1 MEKEV
6 NPPTDF
12 FKGIKISL
20 KSVLKH
26 PDINLSKITNAVIKC
41 NKIVIQTLMFMK
53 LFLLDHYDK
62 YNKLPTINDEFINSC
77 MKILCNEKATGRP
90 PKQEIKELKEKLTAF
105 YKSEFQPLIQNE
117 NLDYTHMNTILDYL
131 TIDILTM
138 YENNIKFHYVE
149 YVERYVNVVWKKKFI
164 VSKIRKMNITQKAKE
179 QRVNNLCNQLRKIK
193 TDILSAENKNYKSH
207 TTYHT
212 WINQQKQFI
221 TPNKSTY
228 KKNNIVYDLMC
239 SPFDYFPCMIVMMK
253 QVEKE
258 EQTISN
264 VFPMRNEIIPKHIR
278 LDTTTLVHLLM
289 TKKQGIKSEYLTK
302 GNLKRNENK
311 IWEFFFRTERKMFH
325 KKYYEF
331 HHMIETDG
339 ISCSLLLLR
348 KDLIGKKLPM
358 MKKGL
363 STETYIDE
371 LTDYAQ
377 LQNKKIV
384 AIDPGKCDLI
394 YCVDDDN
401 KEANKFR
408 YSQDQRRK
416 ETKKKKYSKIHL
428 EMKKEKIQGKT
439 IIEWETELS
448 KLNKKSLNITKF
460 KEYIQKKSEINGL
473 LFSFYEKY
481 IFRKLRLQSYR
492 NTKKSEQKMLNNFK
506 RIFGNEKE
514 VVICFGDY
522 EQKKQMKYKEA
533 TKGKGMRTLFRK
545 AGFQTYLVDEFRTSC
560 MCSKCEI
567 GICKKTMVRENPKPF
582 RSGNV
587 YKCEIGI
594 CKKTM
599 VRENPKPFRSGNVLV
614 HGLICCKNG
623 CGYWNRDVNGAT
635 NIYKIAYNGINK
647 KERPIYL
654 SRSKNSS
661 TGLDEPVKPKFTRL
675 EIGKPC

>member
-1 MEKEV
+1 MEIKEK
-6 NPPTDF
+6 PPDDF
-12 FKGIKISL
+12 FKGIKTSL

-26 PDINLSKITNAVIKC
+26 PDINLPKITNAVIKC

-62 YNKLPTINDEFINSC
+62 HNTIPVINDEFINSC
-77 MKILCNEKATGRP
+77 MKILCNEKSTGRP
-90 PKQEIKELKEKLTAF
+90 PKKEIKELKDTLTSF
-105 YKSEFQPLIQNE
+105 YKTDFQPLIPDE

-149 YVERYVNVVWKKKFI
+149 YVERYVNVVWKKKFM
-164 VSKIRKMNITQKAKE
+164 VSRIRKLNITQKEKE
-179 QRVNNLCNQLRKIK
+179 QKVNNLCSQLRKIK
-193 TDILSAENKNYKSH
+193 TDLLNTETTNYKSNSA
-207 TTYHT
+207 YHK
-212 WINQQKQFI
+212 WINQQKKFI
-221 TPNKSTY
+221 TPNKSIY

-239 SPFDYFPCMIVMMK
+239 SPFDYFGNMIFMMK
-253 QVEKE
+253 QVAKE
-258 EQTISN
+258 HQTISN
-264 VFPMRNEIIPKHIR
+264 VFPMRSEVIPKHIR

-289 TKKQGIKSEYLTK
+289 IKKQGNKSDYLTK
-302 GNLKRNENK
+302 GNLKRKEDK
-311 IWEFFFRTERKMFH
+311 IWEFFFRTERKFF
-325 KKYYEF
+325 KKKHYSF

-339 ISCSLLLLR
+339 VSCSLLLLR
-348 KDLIGKKLPM
+348 KDLVGKKLPM

-371 LTDYAQ
+371 LNNYST

-394 YCVDDDN
+394 YCVDNDN
-401 KEANKFR
+401 KDANKFR

-428 EMKKEKIQGKT
+428 ELKKEKINGKT

-448 KLNKKSLNITKF
+448 KLNRKSLNIQKF
-460 KEYIQKKSEINGL
+460 KDYIQNKSEINGM
-473 LFSFYEKY
+473 LFKFYEKY

-506 RIFGNEKE
+506 RIFGDEKN
-514 VVICFGDY
+514 VVVCFGDY

-545 AGFQTYLVDEFRTSC
+545 AGYETYLVDEFRTSC
-560 MCSKCEI
+560 RCSKCEI
-567 GICKKTMVRENPKPF
+567 GICKKTMVRENPKP
-582 RSGNV
+582 
-587 YKCEIGI
+587 Y
-594 CKKTM
+594 
-599 VRENPKPFRSGNVLV
+599 RSGNVLI

-635 NIYKIAYNGINK
+635 NIYKIVYNAINN
-647 KERPIYL
+647 KERPNYL
-654 SRSKNSS
+654 SRSNNIS
-661 TGLDEPVKPKFTRL
+661 GNLDELPKPKFTRSAR
-675 EIGKPC
+675 GKPF

>member
-1 MEKEV
+1 MSIKEK
-6 NPPTDF
+6 PPDDF

-20 KSVLKH
+20 KSILKH
-26 PDINLSKITNAVIKC
+26 PDINLPKITNAVIKC

-53 LFLLDHYDK
+53 LFLLYHYEKD
-62 YNKLPTINDEFINSC
+62 NSLPIINDEFINSC
-77 MKILCNEKATGRP
+77 MKILCNEKSSGRP
-90 PKQEIKELKEKLTAF
+90 PKQEIKELKEKLSAF
-105 YKSEFQPLIQNE
+105 YKTDFQPLIQNE
-117 NLDYTHMNTILDYL
+117 DLDYTHMNTILDYL

-164 VSKIRKMNITQKAKE
+164 VSKIRKLNITQKEKE
-179 QRVNNLCNQLRKIK
+179 QRVNNLCSQLRKIK
-193 TDILSAENKNYKSH
+193 TDLLNIENKNYKSH
-207 TTYHT
+207 SMYHT
-212 WINQQKQFI
+212 WINRQKQMI
-221 TPNKSTY
+221 TPNKTTY

-239 SPFDYFPCMIVMMK
+239 SPMDYFPCMINMMK

-264 VFPMRNEIIPKHIR
+264 VFPMRSEVIPKHIR

-289 TKKQGIKSEYLTK
+289 TKKQGNKSDYLTK
-302 GNLKRNENK
+302 GNLKRKEDK

-339 ISCSLLLLR
+339 VSCSLLLLR

-371 LTDYAQ
+371 LTEYSQ

-394 YCVDDDN
+394 YCVDDDK

-416 ETKKKKYSKIHL
+416 ETKKKKYSKIQL
-428 EMKKEKIQGKT
+428 ELKKEKINGKT

-448 KLNKKSLNITKF
+448 KLNRKSLNIQKF
-460 KEYIQKKSEINGL
+460 KEYIQKKSEINNVL
-473 LFSFYEKY
+473 YKFYETY

-492 NTKKSEQKMLNNFK
+492 NTKKSEQKMINQFK
-506 RIFGNEKE
+506 KIFGNEKE
-514 VVICFGDY
+514 VVVCFGDY
-522 EQKKQMKYKEA
+522 EQKQHMKFKEA

-560 MCSKCEI
+560 MCSNCEI
-567 GICKKTMVRENPKPF
+567 GICKKTMVRKNPKPY
-582 RSGNV
+582 RNGN
-587 YKCEIGI
+587 II
-594 CKKTM
+594 
-599 VRENPKPFRSGNVLV
+599 V

-635 NIYKIAYNGINK
+635 NIYKIAYNAINN
-647 KERPIYL
+647 KERPNYL
-654 SRSKNSS
+654 SRSKNLS
-661 TGLDEPVKPKFTRL
+661 TGLDEPVKPKFTRSVK
-675 EIGKPC
+675 GKPC

>member
-1 MEKEV
+1 MEIKEK
-6 NPPTDF
+6 PPEDF
-12 FKGIKISL
+12 FKGIKTSL

-26 PDINLSKITNAVIKC
+26 HDINLPKITNAVIKC
-41 NKIVIQTLMFMK
+41 NKIVIQTMMFMK

-62 YNKLPTINDEFINSC
+62 HNKLPIINDEFINSC

-90 PKQEIKELKEKLTAF
+90 PKKEIKELKDNLTTF
-105 YKSEFQPLIQNE
+105 YKTDFQPLIQNE

-164 VSKIRKMNITQKAKE
+164 VNKIKKMNITQKEKE
-179 QRVNNLCNQLRKIK
+179 QRVNNLCSQLRKIK
-193 TDILSAENKNYKSH
+193 TDLLNTETTNYKSNFA
-207 TTYHT
+207 YHK

-221 TPNKSTY
+221 TPNKTIY

-239 SPFDYFPCMIVMMK
+239 SPFDYFGNMIFMMK

-264 VFPMRNEIIPKHIR
+264 VFPMRSEVIPKHIR

-289 TKKQGIKSEYLTK
+289 TKKQGNKSDYLTK
-302 GNLKRNENK
+302 GNLKRKEDK
-311 IWEFFFRTERKMFH
+311 IWEFFFRTERKFFK
-325 KKYYEF
+325 KKYYSF

-339 ISCSLLLLR
+339 VSCSLLLLR
-348 KDLIGKKLPM
+348 IDLVGKKLPM

-371 LTDYAQ
+371 QNDYST
-377 LQNKKIV
+377 LQNKKII

-394 YCVDDDN
+394 YCVDNDN
-401 KEANKFR
+401 KDANKFR

-416 ETKKKKYSKIHL
+416 ETKKKKYSKIQL
-428 EMKKEKIQGKT
+428 ELKKEKIQEKT

-448 KLNKKSLNITKF
+448 KFNRKSLNIPKF
-460 KEYIQKKSEINGL
+460 KEYIKKKSEINSM
-473 LFSFYEKY
+473 LFKFYEKY

-506 RIFGNEKE
+506 RIFGNEKDII
-514 VVICFGDY
+514 VCFGDY

-545 AGFQTYLVDEFRTSC
+545 AGFQTFLVDEFRTSC
-560 MCSKCEI
+560 RCSKCEI
-567 GICKKTMVRENPKPF
+567 GICKKTTVRENPKP
-582 RSGNV
+582 
-587 YKCEIGI
+587 YK
-594 CKKTM
+594 
-599 VRENPKPFRSGNVLV
+599 SGNVLI

-635 NIYKIAYNGINK
+635 NIYKIAYNAINN
-647 KERPIYL
+647 KERPNYL
-654 SRSKNSS
+654 SRSNNSS
-661 TGLDEPVKPKFTRL
+661 GSLDELPKPKFTRSAK
-675 EIGKPC
+675 GKPF

>member
-1 MEKEV
+1 MSIKEK
-6 NPPTDF
+6 PPDDF

-26 PDINLSKITNAVIKC
+26 PDVNLPKITNAVIKC

-53 LFLLDHYDK
+53 LFLLDHYEK
-62 YNKLPTINDEFINSC
+62 HNKLPIINDEFINSC
-77 MKILCNEKATGRP
+77 MKILCNEKSSGRP
-90 PKQEIKELKEKLTAF
+90 PKQEIKEVKEKLSAF
-105 YKSEFQPLIQNE
+105 YKTDFQPLIQNE

-149 YVERYVNVVWKKKFI
+149 YVERYVNVVWKKKLI
-164 VSKIRKMNITQKAKE
+164 VSKIRKLNITQKEKE
-179 QRVNNLCNQLRKIK
+179 QRVSNLCSQLRKIK
-193 TDILSAENKNYKSH
+193 TDLLNVENKNYKSH
-207 TTYHT
+207 SMYHT
-212 WINQQKQFI
+212 WINRQKQMI

-239 SPFDYFPCMIVMMK
+239 SPMDYFPCMINMMK

-264 VFPMRNEIIPKHIR
+264 VFPMRNEVIPKHIR

-289 TKKQGIKSEYLTK
+289 TKKQGNKSDYLTK
-302 GNLKRNENK
+302 GNLKRKEDK
-311 IWEFFFRTERKMFH
+311 IWEFFFRTERKIFH

-339 ISCSLLLLR
+339 VSCSLLLLR

-371 LTDYAQ
+371 LTEYSQ

-394 YCVDDDN
+394 YCVDDDK

-416 ETKKKKYSKIHL
+416 ETKKKKYSKIQL
-428 EMKKEKIQGKT
+428 ELKKEKINGKT

-448 KLNKKSLNITKF
+448 KLNRKSLNIQKF
-460 KEYIQKKSEINGL
+460 KEYIQKKSEINNVL
-473 LFSFYEKY
+473 YKFYETY

-492 NTKKSEQKMLNNFK
+492 NTKKSEQKMINQFK
-506 RIFGNEKE
+506 KIFGNEKE
-514 VVICFGDY
+514 VVVCFGDY
-522 EQKKQMKYKEA
+522 EQKQHMKFKEA

-560 MCSKCEI
+560 MCSNCEI
-567 GICKKTMVRENPKPF
+567 GICKKTMVRKNPKPY
-582 RSGNV
+582 RSGN
-587 YKCEIGI
+587 II
-594 CKKTM
+594 
-599 VRENPKPFRSGNVLV
+599 V

-635 NIYKIAYNGINK
+635 NIYKIAYNAINN
-647 KERPIYL
+647 KERPNYL
-654 SRSKNSS
+654 SRSKNLS
-661 TGLDEPVKPKFTRL
+661 TGLDEPVKPKFTRSVK
-675 EIGKPC
+675 GKPC

>member
-1 MEKEV
+1 MSIKEK
-6 NPPTDF
+6 PPDDF

-26 PDINLSKITNAVIKC
+26 PDVNLPKITNAVIKC

-53 LFLLDHYDK
+53 LFLLHHYEK
-62 YNKLPTINDEFINSC
+62 HNTLPLINDEFINSC
-77 MKILCNEKATGRP
+77 MKILCNEKASGRP

-105 YKSEFQPLIQNE
+105 YKTDFQPLIQNE

-164 VSKIRKMNITQKAKE
+164 VSKIRKLNITQKEKE
-179 QRVNNLCNQLRKIK
+179 QRVNNLCSQLRKIK
-193 TDILSAENKNYKSH
+193 NDLLNIEKTNYKSH
-207 TTYHT
+207 SMYHT

-221 TPNKSTY
+221 TPNKTTY
-228 KKNNIVYDLMC
+228 KNNNIVYDLMC
-239 SPFDYFPCMIVMMK
+239 SPMDYFPCMINMMK

-264 VFPMRNEIIPKHIR
+264 VFPMRSEVIPKHIR

-289 TKKQGIKSEYLTK
+289 TKKQGNKSDYLTK
-302 GNLKRNENK
+302 GNLKRKEDK
-311 IWEFFFRTERKMFH
+311 IWKFFFRTERKMFH

-339 ISCSLLLLR
+339 VSCSLLLLR

-358 MKKGL
+358 MKKSL

-371 LTDYAQ
+371 LTDYTK

-394 YCVDDDN
+394 YCVDNSN
-401 KEANKFR
+401 KEANEFR

-416 ETKKKKYSKIHL
+416 ETKKKKYSIIQL
-428 EMKKEKIQGKT
+428 ELKKEKINGKT

-448 KLNKKSLNITKF
+448 KLNRKSLNIQKF
-460 KEYIQKKSEINGL
+460 KEYIQKKSEINNIL
-473 LFSFYEKY
+473 YKFYETY

-492 NTKKSEQKMLNNFK
+492 NTKKSEQKMINQFK
-506 RIFGNEKE
+506 KIFGNENE
-514 VVICFGDY
+514 VVVCFGDY
-522 EQKKQMKYKEA
+522 EQKQHMKFKEA

-560 MCSKCEI
+560 MCSNCEI
-567 GICKKTMVRENPKPF
+567 GICKKTMVRKNPKPY
-582 RSGNV
+582 RTGN
-587 YKCEIGI
+587 II
-594 CKKTM
+594 
-599 VRENPKPFRSGNVLV
+599 V

-635 NIYKIAYNGINK
+635 NIYKIAYNAINN
-647 KERPIYL
+647 KERPNYL
-654 SRSKNSS
+654 SRSKNLS
-661 TGLDEPVKPKFTRL
+661 TGLDEPVKPKFTRSVK
-675 EIGKPC
+675 GKP

>member
-12 FKGIKISL
+12 FKGIKTSL

-26 PDINLSKITNAVIKC
+26 PDINTPKITNAVIKC

-53 LFLLDHYDK
+53 LFLLDHYEK
-62 YNKLPTINDEFINSC
+62 HNTLPIINDEFINSC
-77 MKILCNEKATGRP
+77 MKILCNENASGRP

-105 YKSEFQPLIQNE
+105 YKTDFQPLIQNE

-164 VSKIRKMNITQKAKE
+164 VSKIRKLNITQKEKE
-179 QRVNNLCNQLRKIK
+179 QRFSNLCSQLRKIK
-193 TDILSAENKNYKSH
+193 TDLLNVENKNYKSH
-207 TTYHT
+207 SMYHT
-212 WINQQKQFI
+212 WINEQKKFI
-221 TPNKSTY
+221 TPNKQEY

-239 SPFDYFPCMIVMMK
+239 SPMEYFPYMIKMMK
-253 QVEKE
+253 RVEKE

-264 VFPMRNEIIPKHIR
+264 VFPMRSEVIPKHIR

-289 TKKQGIKSEYLTK
+289 TKKQGNKSDYLTK
-302 GNLKRNENK
+302 GNLKRKEDK
-311 IWEFFFRTERKMFH
+311 IWDFFFRTERKMFH

-339 ISCSLLLLR
+339 VSCSLLLLR

-371 LTDYAQ
+371 LTDYTQ
-377 LQNKKIV
+377 LQNRKIV
-384 AIDPGKCDLI
+384 AIDPGLCDLI
-394 YCVDDDN
+394 YCVDADN

-416 ETKKKKYSKIHL
+416 ETKKKKYSKIQL
-428 EMKKEKIQGKT
+428 ELKKEKINGKT
-439 IIEWETELS
+439 IIEWETDLS
-448 KLNKKSLNITKF
+448 KVNRKSLNITKF
-460 KEYIQKKSEINGL
+460 KEYIQNKSEINHI
-473 LFSFYEKY
+473 LFTFYEKY

-492 NTKKSEQKMLNNFK
+492 NIKKSEQKMINQFK
-506 RIFGNEKE
+506 KIFGNENDI
-514 VVICFGDY
+514 VVCFGDY
-522 EQKKQMKYKEA
+522 EQKQHMKFKEA
-533 TKGKGMRTLFRK
+533 TKGKGMRTLFKK

-567 GICKKTMVRENPKPF
+567 GICKKTMVRINPKPY
-582 RSGNV
+582 RRGN
-587 YKCEIGI
+587 II
-594 CKKTM
+594 
-599 VRENPKPFRSGNVLV
+599 V

-635 NIYKIAYNGINK
+635 NIYKIAYNAINN
-647 KERPIYL
+647 KERPNYL
-654 SRSKNSS
+654 SKSNNTS
-661 TGLDEPVKPKFTRL
+661 TGLDEPVKPKFTRYVK
-675 EIGKPC
+675 GKPC

>member
-1 MEKEV
+1 MSIKEK
-6 NPPTDF
+6 PPDDF

-26 PDINLSKITNAVIKC
+26 PDVNLPKITNAVIKC

-53 LFLLDHYDK
+53 LFLLDHYEK
-62 YNKLPTINDEFINSC
+62 HNILPIINDEFINSC
-77 MKILCNEKATGRP
+77 MKILCNEKASGRP
-90 PKQEIKELKEKLTAF
+90 PKQEIKELKEKLSAF
-105 YKSEFQPLIQNE
+105 YKTDFQPLIQNE
-117 NLDYTHMNTILDYL
+117 DLDYTHMNTILDYL

-164 VSKIRKMNITQKAKE
+164 VSKIRKLNITQKEKE
-179 QRVNNLCNQLRKIK
+179 QRVSNLCSQLRKIK
-193 TDILSAENKNYKSH
+193 TDLLNVENKNYKSH
-207 TTYHT
+207 SMYHT
-212 WINQQKQFI
+212 WINRQKQMI
-221 TPNKSTY
+221 TPNKTIY

-239 SPFDYFPCMIVMMK
+239 SPMDYFPCMIKMMK

-264 VFPMRNEIIPKHIR
+264 VFPMRSEVIPKHIR

-289 TKKQGIKSEYLTK
+289 TKKQGNKSDYLTK
-302 GNLKRNENK
+302 GNLKRKEDK

-339 ISCSLLLLR
+339 VSCSLLLLR

-371 LTDYAQ
+371 LTEYSQ

-394 YCVDDDN
+394 YCVDDDK

-416 ETKKKKYSKIHL
+416 ETKKKKYSKIQL
-428 EMKKEKIQGKT
+428 ELKKEKINGKT

-448 KLNKKSLNITKF
+448 KLNRKSLNIQKF
-460 KEYIQKKSEINGL
+460 KEYIQKKSEINGV
-473 LFSFYEKY
+473 LFKFYETY

-492 NTKKSEQKMLNNFK
+492 NTKKSEQKMINQFK
-506 RIFGNEKE
+506 KIFGNEKE
-514 VVICFGDY
+514 IVVCFGDY
-522 EQKKQMKYKEA
+522 EQKQHMKFKEA

-560 MCSKCEI
+560 MCSNCEI
-567 GICKKTMVRENPKPF
+567 GICKKTMVRKNPKPY
-582 RSGNV
+582 RSGN
-587 YKCEIGI
+587 II
-594 CKKTM
+594 
-599 VRENPKPFRSGNVLV
+599 V

-635 NIYKIAYNGINK
+635 NIYKIAYNAINN
-647 KERPIYL
+647 KERPNYL
-654 SRSKNSS
+654 SRSKNLS
-661 TGLDEPVKPKFTRL
+661 TGLDEPVKPKFTRSVK
-675 EIGKPC
+675 GKP

>member
-1 MEKEV
+1 MSIKEK
-6 NPPTDF
+6 PPDDF

-26 PDINLSKITNAVIKC
+26 PAVNLPKITNAVIKC

-53 LFLLDHYDK
+53 LFLLDHYEK
-62 YNKLPTINDEFINSC
+62 HNKLPIINDEFINSC
-77 MKILCNEKATGRP
+77 MKILCNEKSSGRP
-90 PKQEIKELKEKLTAF
+90 PKQEIKELKEKLSAF
-105 YKSEFQPLIQNE
+105 YKTDFQPLIQNE
-117 NLDYTHMNTILDYL
+117 ELDYTHMNTILDYL

-164 VSKIRKMNITQKAKE
+164 VSKIRKLNITQKEKE
-179 QRVNNLCNQLRKIK
+179 QRVSNLCSQLRKIK
-193 TDILSAENKNYKSH
+193 TDLLNVENKNYKSH
-207 TTYHT
+207 SMYHT
-212 WINQQKQFI
+212 WINRQKQMI
-221 TPNKSTY
+221 TPNKTIY

-239 SPFDYFPCMIVMMK
+239 SPMDYFPCMIKMMK

-264 VFPMRNEIIPKHIR
+264 VFPMRSEVIPKHIR

-289 TKKQGIKSEYLTK
+289 TKKQGNKSDYLTK
-302 GNLKRNENK
+302 GNLKRKEDK

-339 ISCSLLLLR
+339 VSCSLLLLR

-371 LTDYAQ
+371 LTEYSQ

-394 YCVDDDN
+394 YCVDDDK

-416 ETKKKKYSKIHL
+416 ETKKKKYSKIQL
-428 EMKKEKIQGKT
+428 ELKKEKINGKT

-448 KLNKKSLNITKF
+448 KLNRKSLNIQKF
-460 KEYIQKKSEINGL
+460 KEYIQKKSEINNTL
-473 LFSFYEKY
+473 YKFYETY

-492 NTKKSEQKMLNNFK
+492 NTKKSEQKMINQFK
-506 RIFGNEKE
+506 KIFGNEKE
-514 VVICFGDY
+514 VVVCFGDY
-522 EQKKQMKYKEA
+522 EQKQHMKFKEA

-560 MCSKCEI
+560 MCSNCEI
-567 GICKKTMVRENPKPF
+567 GICKKTMVRKNPKPY
-582 RSGNV
+582 RTGN
-587 YKCEIGI
+587 II
-594 CKKTM
+594 
-599 VRENPKPFRSGNVLV
+599 V

-635 NIYKIAYNGINK
+635 NIYKIAYNAINN
-647 KERPIYL
+647 KERPNYL
-654 SRSKNSS
+654 SRNKNLS
-661 TGLDEPVKPKFTRL
+661 TGLDEPVKPKFTRSVK
-675 EIGKPC
+675 GKPC

>member
-1 MEKEV
+1 MSIKEK
-6 NPPTDF
+6 PPDDF

-26 PDINLSKITNAVIKC
+26 PDVNLPKITNAVIKC

-53 LFLLDHYDK
+53 LFLLDHYEK
-62 YNKLPTINDEFINSC
+62 HNRLPIINDEFINSS
-77 MKILCNEKATGRP
+77 MKILCNEKASGRP
-90 PKQEIKELKEKLTAF
+90 PKQEIKELKEKLSAF
-105 YKSEFQPLIQNE
+105 YKSDFQPLIQNE
-117 NLDYTHMNTILDYL
+117 ELDYTHMNTILDYL

-149 YVERYVNVVWKKKFI
+149 YVERYVNVVWKKNFI
-164 VSKIRKMNITQKAKE
+164 VSKIRKLNITQKEKE
-179 QRVNNLCNQLRKIK
+179 QQVSNLCSQLRKIK
-193 TDILSAENKNYKSH
+193 TDLLNIENTNYKSH
-207 TTYHT
+207 SMYHT
-212 WINQQKQFI
+212 WINRQKLMI

-239 SPFDYFPCMIVMMK
+239 SPMDYFPCMINMMK

-264 VFPMRNEIIPKHIR
+264 VFPMRSEVIPKHIR

-289 TKKQGIKSEYLTK
+289 TKKQGNKSDYLTK
-302 GNLKRNENK
+302 GNLKRKEDK

-339 ISCSLLLLR
+339 VSCSLLLLR

-371 LTDYAQ
+371 LTEYSQ

-394 YCVDDDN
+394 YCVDDDK

-416 ETKKKKYSKIHL
+416 ETKKKKYSKIQL
-428 EMKKEKIQGKT
+428 ELKKEKINGKT

-448 KLNKKSLNITKF
+448 KLNRKSLNIQKF
-460 KEYIQKKSEINGL
+460 KGYIQKKSEINGV
-473 LFSFYEKY
+473 LFKFYETY

-492 NTKKSEQKMLNNFK
+492 NTKKSEQKMINQFK
-506 RIFGNEKE
+506 KVFGNEKD
-514 VVICFGDY
+514 VVVCFGDY
-522 EQKKQMKYKEA
+522 EQKQHMKFKEA

-560 MCSKCEI
+560 MCSNCEI
-567 GICKKTMVRENPKPF
+567 GICKKTMVRKNPKPY
-582 RSGNV
+582 RTGN
-587 YKCEIGI
+587 II
-594 CKKTM
+594 
-599 VRENPKPFRSGNVLV
+599 V

-635 NIYKIAYNGINK
+635 NIYKIAYNAINN
-647 KERPIYL
+647 KERPNYL
-654 SRSKNSS
+654 SRRNNLS
-661 TGLDEPVKPKFTRL
+661 TGLDEPVKPKFTCSVK
-675 EIGKPC
+675 GKPC

>member
-1 MEKEV
+1 MSIKEK
-6 NPPTDF
+6 PPDDF

-26 PDINLSKITNAVIKC
+26 PDVNLPKITNAVIKC
-41 NKIVIQTLMFMK
+41 NKIIIQTLMFMK
-53 LFLLDHYDK
+53 LFLLDQYEKD
-62 YNKLPTINDEFINSC
+62 NSLPIINDEFINSC
-77 MKILCNEKATGRP
+77 MKILCNEKSSGRP
-90 PKQEIKELKEKLTAF
+90 PKQEIKELKEKLSTF
-105 YKSEFQPLIQNE
+105 YKTDFQPLIQNE
-117 NLDYTHMNTILDYL
+117 ELDYTHMNTILDYL

-164 VSKIRKMNITQKAKE
+164 VSKIRKLNITQKEKE

-193 TDILSAENKNYKSH
+193 TDLLNIESTNYKSH
-207 TTYHT
+207 SMYHT
-212 WINQQKQFI
+212 WINRQKQMI
-221 TPNKSTY
+221 TPNKTTY
-228 KKNNIVYDLMC
+228 KKNNMVYDLMC
-239 SPFDYFPCMIVMMK
+239 SPFDYFGCMIFMMK
-253 QVEKE
+253 QIEKE
-258 EQTISN
+258 EQTINN
-264 VFPMRNEIIPKHIR
+264 VFPMRSEVIPKHIR

-289 TKKQGIKSEYLTK
+289 TKKQGNKSDYLNK
-302 GNLKRNENK
+302 GNLKRKEDK

-339 ISCSLLLLR
+339 VSCSLLLLR

-363 STETYIDE
+363 SPETYIDE
-371 LTDYAQ
+371 LTEYSQ

-394 YCVDDDN
+394 YCVDDDK

-416 ETKKKKYSKIHL
+416 ETKKKKYSKIQL
-428 EMKKEKIQGKT
+428 ELKKEKINGKT

-448 KLNKKSLNITKF
+448 KLNRKSLNIKKF
-460 KEYIQKKSEINGL
+460 KEYIQKKSEINNVL
-473 LFSFYEKY
+473 YKFYETY

-492 NTKKSEQKMLNNFK
+492 NTKKSEQKMINRFK
-506 RIFGNEKE
+506 KIFGNEKE
-514 VVICFGDY
+514 VVVCFGDY
-522 EQKKQMKYKEA
+522 EQKQHMKFKEA

-560 MCSKCEI
+560 MCSNCEI
-567 GICKKTMVRENPKPF
+567 GICKKTMVRKNPKPY
-582 RSGNV
+582 RTGN
-587 YKCEIGI
+587 II
-594 CKKTM
+594 
-599 VRENPKPFRSGNVLV
+599 V

-635 NIYKIAYNGINK
+635 NIYKIAYNAINN
-647 KERPIYL
+647 KERPNYL
-654 SRSKNSS
+654 SRSKNLS
-661 TGLDEPVKPKFTRL
+661 TGLDEPVKPKFTRSVK
-675 EIGKPC
+675 GKP

>member
-1 MEKEV
+1 MSIKEK
-6 NPPTDF
+6 PPDDF
-12 FKGIKISL
+12 FKGIKFSL

-26 PDINLSKITNAVIKC
+26 PDINTPKITNAVILC
-41 NKIVIQTLMFMK
+41 NKIVINVLLFMK
-53 LFLLDHYDK
+53 LYLLNYYETNNNLPVIDK
-62 YNKLPTINDEFINSC
+62 VFVNSC
-77 MKILCNEKATGRP
+77 MKIMCNEKPQGRP
-90 PKQEIKELKEKLTAF
+90 AKKEIKELKDNLTAF
-105 YKSEFQPLIQNE
+105 YKTDFEPLIQKDTLE
-117 NLDYTHMNTILDYL
+117 YTHMNTILDYL

-138 YENNIKFHYVE
+138 YENNIKNHFVE

-164 VSKIRKMNITQKAKE
+164 VSKIRKMNITKKEKDAKI
-179 QRVNNLCNQLRKIK
+179 NKLCNQLRKIK
-193 TDILSAENKNYKSH
+193 NDLLNVETTQYKSH
-207 TTYHT
+207 NSYHT
-212 WINQQKQFI
+212 WINQQKKHIIPVKTF
-221 TPNKSTY
+221 
-228 KKNNIVYDLMC
+228 KKNLYYDLMC
-239 SPFDYFPCMIVMMK
+239 SPMDYFHCMIKMMK

-258 EQTISN
+258 EQTICN

-289 TKKQGIKSEYLTK
+289 TKKQGNKSDYLTE

-311 IWEFFFRTERKMFH
+311 IWEFFFRTERKCFH
-325 KKYYEF
+325 KKHYEF

-358 MKKGL
+358 MKKGINN
-363 STETYIDE
+363 EEYIDE
-371 LTDYAQ
+371 LKHYSQ

-384 AIDPGKCDLI
+384 SIDPGKCDLI
-394 YCVDDDN
+394 YCVDNDN

-416 ETKKKKYSKIHL
+416 ETKKKKYSKIQL
-428 EMKKEKIQGKT
+428 ELKKEEIQGKT

-448 KLNKKSLNITKF
+448 KLNRKSLTITKF
-460 KEYIQKKSEINGL
+460 KEYIKKKSEINGM
-473 LFSFYEKY
+473 LFKFYEKY

-514 VVICFGDY
+514 VVVCFGDY
-522 EQKKQMKYKEA
+522 EQKQQMKYKES

-560 MCSKCEI
+560 KCSKCEI
-567 GICKKTMVRENPKPF
+567 GICAKNMVMENPRPYKT
-582 RSGNV
+582 GN
-587 YKCEIGI
+587 II
-594 CKKTM
+594 
-599 VRENPKPFRSGNVLV
+599 V

-635 NIYKIAYNGINK
+635 NIYKIAYNAINN
-647 KERPIYL
+647 KERPNYL
-654 SRSKNSS
+654 SRSNNSS
-661 TGLDEPVKPKFTRL
+661 GFLEEFPKSKFTCL
-675 EIGKPC
+675 EIGKP

>member
-1 MEKEV
+1 MEIKEK
-6 NPPTDF
+6 PPEDF
-12 FKGIKISL
+12 FKGIKTSL

-26 PDINLSKITNAVIKC
+26 PDINLPKITNAVIKC
-41 NKIVIQTLMFMK
+41 NKIVIQTMMFMK

-62 YNKLPTINDEFINSC
+62 HNTLHVINDEFINSC
-77 MKILCNEKATGRP
+77 MKILCNEKASGRP
-90 PKQEIKELKEKLTAF
+90 PKKEIKELKDRLIAF
-105 YKSEFQPLIQNE
+105 YKTDFQPLMQNE

-138 YENNIKFHYVE
+138 YENNIKLHYIE

-164 VSKIRKMNITQKAKE
+164 VSKIRKLNITQKSKE
-179 QRVNNLCNQLRKIK
+179 QRINNLCNQLRKIK
-193 TDILSAENKNYKSH
+193 TDLLNIENINYKSH
-207 TTYHT
+207 SMYHK

-221 TPNKSTY
+221 TPNKASY

-239 SPFDYFPCMIVMMK
+239 SPFDYFGCMIFMMK
-253 QVEKE
+253 QIEKE
-258 EQTISN
+258 EQTIYN
-264 VFPMRNEIIPKHIR
+264 VFPMRSEVIPKHIR

-289 TKKQGIKSEYLTK
+289 TKKQGNKSDFLTK
-302 GNLKRNENK
+302 GNLKRKEDK
-311 IWEFFFRTERKMFH
+311 IWEFFFRTERKFFK
-325 KKYYEF
+325 KKYYSF

-339 ISCSLLLLR
+339 VSCSLLLLR

-363 STETYIDE
+363 SIETYIDE
-371 LTDYAQ
+371 LNDYSS

-394 YCVDDDN
+394 YCVDNSN
-401 KEANKFR
+401 KEANTFR

-416 ETKKKKYSKIHL
+416 ETKKKKYSKIQL
-428 EMKKEKIQGKT
+428 ELKKEKIHGKT

-448 KLNKKSLNITKF
+448 KLNRKSLNITKF
-460 KEYIQKKSEINGL
+460 KEYIQKKSEINGM

-492 NTKKSEQKMLNNFK
+492 NTKRSEQKMLNNFK
-506 RIFGNEKE
+506 RIFGNEK
-514 VVICFGDY
+514 VVIVCFGDY

-567 GICKKTMVRENPKPF
+567 GICKKTMVRENPKPY
-582 RSGNV
+582 RTGN
-587 YKCEIGI
+587 II
-594 CKKTM
+594 
-599 VRENPKPFRSGNVLV
+599 V

-623 CGYWNRDVNGAT
+623 CGYWNRDVNGST
-635 NIYKIAYNGINK
+635 NIYKIAYNAINN
-647 KERPIYL
+647 KERPNYL
-654 SRSKNSS
+654 SRSKNLSGS
-661 TGLDEPVKPKFTRL
+661 LDELPKPKFTRSVK
-675 EIGKPC
+675 GKPY

>member
-26 PDINLSKITNAVIKC
+26 PDINLPKITNAVIKC
-41 NKIVIQTLMFMK
+41 NKIVIQVLMFMK

-62 YNKLPTINDEFINSC
+62 HNTLPIINDEFINSC

-90 PKQEIKELKEKLTAF
+90 PKQEIKELKEKLNAF
-105 YKSEFQPLIQNE
+105 YKTDFQPLIQNE

-149 YVERYVNVVWKKKFI
+149 YVERYVNVVWKKNFI
-164 VSKIRKMNITQKAKE
+164 VSKIRKMNITQKEKE
-179 QRVNNLCNQLRKIK
+179 QRVNNLCSQLRKIK
-193 TDILSAENKNYKSH
+193 TDLLNVTEGSKNYKSH
-207 TTYHT
+207 TMYHT
-212 WINQQKQFI
+212 WINQQKQSI

-239 SPFDYFPCMIVMMK
+239 SPFDYFHCMIAMMK
-253 QVEKE
+253 HVEKE

-264 VFPMRNEIIPKHIR
+264 VFPMRSEIIPKHIR

-311 IWEFFFRTERKMFH
+311 IWEFFFRTEQKTFH

-348 KDLIGKKLPM
+348 KDLICKRLPM

-363 STETYIDE
+363 SSETYIDE
-371 LTDYAQ
+371 LTDYTQ

-384 AIDPGKCDLI
+384 SIDPGLCDLI
-394 YCVDDDN
+394 YCVDSDN
-401 KEANKFR
+401 KDANKFR
-408 YSQDQRRK
+408 YSQDQRKK
-416 ETKKKKYSKIHL
+416 ETKKKKYSKIQL
-428 EMKKEKIQGKT
+428 KLKREKINGKT

-448 KLNKKSLNITKF
+448 KLNRKSLNITKF

-473 LFSFYEKY
+473 LFAFYEKY

-492 NTKKSEQKMLNNFK
+492 NTKKSEQKMINNFK
-506 RIFGNEKE
+506 RIFGNETD
-514 VVICFGDY
+514 VVVCFGDY
-522 EQKKQMKYKEA
+522 EQKQHMKFKEA
-533 TKGKGMRTLFRK
+533 TKGKGMRTLFRN

-560 MCSKCEI
+560 RCSKCEI
-567 GICKKTMVRENPKPF
+567 GICKKTLVRK
-582 RSGNV
+582 
-587 YKCEIGI
+587 
-594 CKKTM
+594 
-599 VRENPKPFRSGNVLV
+599 NPKPFRSGNVLV

-635 NIYKIAYNGINK
+635 NIYKIAYNAINN
-647 KERPIYL
+647 KERPSYL
-654 SRSKNSS
+654 SRSKNTS
-661 TGLDEPVKPKFTRL
+661 TGLDESVKPKFTCL

>member
-1 MEKEV
+1 MEIKEK
-6 NPPTDF
+6 PPEDF
-12 FKGIKISL
+12 FKGIKTSL

-26 PDINLSKITNAVIKC
+26 PDINLPKITNAVIKC
-41 NKIVIQTLMFMK
+41 NKIVIQTMMFMK

-62 YNKLPTINDEFINSC
+62 HNTLPVINDEFINSS
-77 MKILCNEKATGRP
+77 MKILCNEKSSGRP
-90 PKQEIKELKEKLTAF
+90 PKKEIKELKDNLTAF
-105 YKSEFQPLIQNE
+105 YKTEFQPLIQNE

-138 YENNIKFHYVE
+138 YENNIKLHYVE
-149 YVERYVNVVWKKKFI
+149 YLERYVNVVWKKKFI
-164 VSKIRKMNITQKAKE
+164 VSKIRKLNITQKAKE

-193 TDILSAENKNYKSH
+193 TDLLNIENINYKSH
-207 TTYHT
+207 SMYHK

-221 TPNKSTY
+221 TPNKGSY

-239 SPFDYFPCMIVMMK
+239 SPFDYFGCMIFMMK
-253 QVEKE
+253 QIEKE
-258 EQTISN
+258 EQTIYN
-264 VFPMRNEIIPKHIR
+264 VFPMRSEVIPKHIR

-289 TKKQGIKSEYLTK
+289 TKKQGNKSDFLTK
-302 GNLKRNENK
+302 GNLKRKEDK
-311 IWEFFFRTERKMFH
+311 IWEFFFRTERKFFK

-339 ISCSLLLLR
+339 VSCSLLLLR
-348 KDLIGKKLPM
+348 KDLVGKKLPM
-358 MKKGL
+358 MSKKSL

-371 LTDYAQ
+371 QNDYST

-384 AIDPGKCDLI
+384 AIDPGKNDLI
-394 YCVDDDN
+394 YCVDNSN

-416 ETKKKKYSKIHL
+416 ETKKKKFSKIHL
-428 EMKKEKIQGKT
+428 ELKQEKINGRT

-448 KLNKKSLNITKF
+448 KLNRKSLNITKF
-460 KEYIQKKSEINGL
+460 KEYIQKKSEINGM

-492 NTKKSEQKMLNNFK
+492 NTKRSEQKMLNNFK
-506 RIFGNEKE
+506 RIFGNEKD
-514 VVICFGDY
+514 VVVCFGDY
-522 EQKKQMKYKEA
+522 EQKKQMKFKEA

-567 GICKKTMVRENPKPF
+567 GICKKTMVRENPKPY
-582 RSGNV
+582 RTGN
-587 YKCEIGI
+587 II
-594 CKKTM
+594 
-599 VRENPKPFRSGNVLV
+599 V

-623 CGYWNRDVNGAT
+623 CGYWNRDVNGST
-635 NIYKIAYNGINK
+635 NIYKIAYNAINN
-647 KERPIYL
+647 KERPNYL
-654 SRSKNSS
+654 SRSKNLS
-661 TGLDEPVKPKFTRL
+661 TGLDEPVKPKFTRSVK
-675 EIGKPC
+675 GKPY

>member
-1 MEKEV
+1 MSVKEK
-6 NPPTDF
+6 PPDDF
-12 FKGIKISL
+12 FKGIKTSL

-26 PDINLSKITNAVIKC
+26 PDVNLPKITNAVIKC
-41 NKIVIQTLMFMK
+41 NKIVIQVLMFMK

-62 YNKLPTINDEFINSC
+62 HNKLPIINDEFINSC
-77 MKILCNEKATGRP
+77 MKILCNEKTTGRP
-90 PKQEIKELKEKLTAF
+90 PKKEIKELKDTLNAF
-105 YKSEFQPLIQNE
+105 YKSDFQPLIQNE

-149 YVERYVNVVWKKKFI
+149 YVERYVNVLWKKKFI
-164 VSKIRKMNITQKAKE
+164 VSKIRKLNITQKEKE
-179 QRVNNLCNQLRKIK
+179 QRVSNLCSQLRKIK
-193 TDILSAENKNYKSH
+193 TDLLNIESTNYKSH
-207 TTYHT
+207 SMYHK
-212 WINQQKQFI
+212 WINEQKKFI
-221 TPNKSTY
+221 TPNKEEY
-228 KKNNIVYDLMC
+228 KKNNIVYDLMFR
-239 SPFDYFPCMIVMMK
+239 PMDYFPCMIKMMK

-264 VFPMRNEIIPKHIR
+264 VFPMRSEVIPKHIR

-289 TKKQGIKSEYLTK
+289 TKKQGNKSDFLTK
-302 GNLKRNENK
+302 GNLKRKEDK
-311 IWEFFFRTERKMFH
+311 IWDFFFRTERKMFH
-325 KKYYEF
+325 KKYYKF

-339 ISCSLLLLR
+339 VSCSLLLLR

-371 LTDYAQ
+371 LTEYSQ

-401 KEANKFR
+401 KQANKFR

-416 ETKKKKYSKIHL
+416 ETKKKKYSKIQL
-428 EMKKEKIQGKT
+428 ELKKEKINGKT

-448 KLNKKSLNITKF
+448 KLNRKSLKIQKF
-460 KEYIQKKSEINGL
+460 KEYIQKKSEINNIL
-473 LFSFYEKY
+473 YKFYETY

-492 NTKKSEQKMLNNFK
+492 NAKKSEQKMINQFK
-506 RIFGNEKE
+506 KIFGNEKD
-514 VVICFGDY
+514 VVVCFGDY
-522 EQKKQMKYKEA
+522 EQKRHMKFKEA

-567 GICKKTMVRENPKPF
+567 GICKKTMVRKNPKPY
-582 RSGNV
+582 RTGN
-587 YKCEIGI
+587 II
-594 CKKTM
+594 
-599 VRENPKPFRSGNVLV
+599 V

-635 NIYKIAYNGINK
+635 NIYKIAYNAINNK
-647 KERPIYL
+647 TRPNYL
-654 SRSKNSS
+654 SRSKNTS
-661 TGLDEPVKPKFTRL
+661 TGLDEPVKSKFTCL

>member
-1 MEKEV
+1 MSIKEK
-6 NPPTDF
+6 PPDDF
-12 FKGIKISL
+12 FKGIKLSL

-26 PDINLSKITNAVIKC
+26 LDINTPKITNAVIIC
-41 NKIVIQTLMFMK
+41 NKIVINVLLFMK
-53 LFLLDHYDK
+53 LYLLNYYETNKTLPVIDK
-62 YNKLPTINDEFINSC
+62 VFVNSC
-77 MKILCNEKATGRP
+77 MKIMCNEKPQGRP
-90 PKQEIKELKEKLTAF
+90 AKKEIKELKDNLTAF
-105 YKSEFQPLIQNE
+105 YKTDFEPLIQKDTLE
-117 NLDYTHMNTILDYL
+117 YTHMNTTLDYL

-138 YENNIKFHYVE
+138 YENNIKNHFVE

-164 VSKIRKMNITQKAKE
+164 ISKIRKLNITKKEKDAKI
-179 QRVNNLCNQLRKIK
+179 NKLCNQLRKIK
-193 TDILSAENKNYKSH
+193 NDLLNVETTQYKSH
-207 TTYHT
+207 ISYHS
-212 WINQQKQFI
+212 WINQQKQHIIPVKTF
-221 TPNKSTY
+221 
-228 KKNNIVYDLMC
+228 KKNLYYHLMC
-239 SPFDYFPCMIVMMK
+239 SPMDYFPCMIFMMK

-258 EQTISN
+258 EQTICN

-289 TKKQGIKSEYLTK
+289 TKKQGNKSDYLTE

-311 IWEFFFRTERKMFH
+311 IWDFFFRTERKCFH
-325 KKYYEF
+325 KKHYEF

-358 MKKGL
+358 MKKGINN
-363 STETYIDE
+363 EEYIDE
-371 LTDYAQ
+371 LKDYSQ

-394 YCVDDDN
+394 YCVDNDN

-416 ETKKKKYSKIHL
+416 ETKKKKYSKIQL
-428 EMKKEKIQGKT
+428 ELKKEKIYGKT

-448 KLNKKSLNITKF
+448 KLNRKSLTISKF
-460 KEYIQKKSEINGL
+460 KEYIQKKSEINGM
-473 LFSFYEKY
+473 LFKFYEKY

-514 VVICFGDY
+514 VVVCFGDY
-522 EQKKQMKYKEA
+522 EQKQQMKYKEA

-545 AGFQTYLVDEFRTSC
+545 AGFQTYLIDEFRTSC
-560 MCSKCEI
+560 RCSKCEI
-567 GICKKTMVRENPKPF
+567 GICAKNMVMENPRPYK
-582 RSGNV
+582 RGN
-587 YKCEIGI
+587 I
-594 CKKTM
+594 
-599 VRENPKPFRSGNVLV
+599 LV

-635 NIYKIAYNGINK
+635 NIYKIAYNAINN
-647 KERPIYL
+647 KERPNYL
-654 SRSKNSS
+654 SRSNNSS
-661 TGLDEPVKPKFTRL
+661 GFLEEFPKSKFTCL
-675 EIGKPC
+675 EIGKP

>member
-1 MEKEV
+1 MEKEKPQ
-6 NPPTDF
+6 NDF
-12 FKGIKISL
+12 FKGIKIFL

-26 PDINLSKITNAVIKC
+26 LDVNLPKITNVVIKC
-41 NKIVIQTLMFMK
+41 NKIVIQVLMFMK
-53 LFLLDHYDK
+53 LFLLDHYEK
-62 YNKLPTINDEFINSC
+62 YNKLPIINDEFINSC
-77 MKILCNEKATGRP
+77 MKILCKENASGRP

-105 YKSEFQPLIQNE
+105 YKTDFQPLIQNE

-138 YENNIKFHYVE
+138 YENNIKFHYIE
-149 YVERYVNVVWKKKFI
+149 YVERYVNVIWKKKFI
-164 VSKIRKMNITQKAKE
+164 ISKIRKLNITQKAKE
-179 QRVNNLCNQLRKIK
+179 KRVNNLCTQLRRIK
-193 TDILSAENKNYKSH
+193 SDLLNVENINYKSH
-207 TTYHT
+207 SIYHT
-212 WINQQKQFI
+212 WINQQKQLI

-239 SPFDYFPCMIVMMK
+239 SPFDYFPCMIKMMK

-258 EQTISN
+258 DQTISN

-278 LDTTTLVHLLM
+278 LDTTTLVHLLI
-289 TKKQGIKSEYLTK
+289 TKKQGNKSNYLTK
-302 GNLKRNENK
+302 GNLKKNEDK
-311 IWEFFFRTERKMFH
+311 IWKFFFRTERKMFH
-325 KKYYEF
+325 KKHYEF

-348 KDLIGKKLPM
+348 KDLIGKKLPI

-363 STETYIDE
+363 SIEIYIDE
-371 LTDYAQ
+371 LTDYTQ

-394 YCVDDDN
+394 YCVDADN

-416 ETKKKKYSKIHL
+416 ETKKKKYSKIQL
-428 EMKKEKIQGKT
+428 ELKKEKINGKT

-448 KLNKKSLNITKF
+448 KLNRKSLTINKF
-460 KEYIQKKSEINGL
+460 KEYIQKKSEINGI
-473 LFSFYEKY
+473 LFKFYEKY

-492 NTKKSEQKMLNNFK
+492 NTKRSEQKMINKFK
-506 RIFGNEKE
+506 KIFGNEKD
-514 VVICFGDY
+514 VIVCFGDY
-522 EQKKQMKYKEA
+522 EQKKQMKFKEA

-545 AGFQTYLVDEFRTSC
+545 AGFQTYLIDEFRTSC

-567 GICKKTMVRENPKPF
+567 GICKKTMVRENPKPY
-582 RSGNV
+582 RTGN
-587 YKCEIGI
+587 II
-594 CKKTM
+594 
-599 VRENPKPFRSGNVLV
+599 V

-635 NIYKIAYNGINK
+635 NIYKIAYNAINNK
-647 KERPIYL
+647 KRPNYL
-654 SRSKNSS
+654 SRSNNLS
-661 TGLDEPVKPKFTRL
+661 TGLDESVKPKFTCI
-675 EIGKPC
+675 EICKP